1 MAGGPRSSRSS
12 ILSVAVGAALLD
24 WISKFAV
31 VVAVEPDTIEL
42 PLGGAVRVSRNAGI
56 AFGLGS
62 SAPSW
67 MVLAITIAVSV
78 AMVLVVAR
86 GQLPSAIGAGLI
98 AGGAIGN
105 VADRAIGG
113 TVVDFIDLGWWP
125 SFNLADVYLTAGV
138 VLTLFASRRSSAEAD
153 SADADRSL

>member
-1 MAGGPRSSRSS
+1 
-12 ILSVAVGAALLD
+12 
-24 WISKFAV
+24 
-31 VVAVEPDTIEL
+31 
-42 PLGGAVRVSRNAGI
+42 
-56 AFGLGS
+56 
-62 SAPSW
+62 

-78 AMVLVVAR
+78 AVVLVVAR
-86 GQLPSAIGAGLI
+86 EHLPSATGAALI

-125 SFNLADVYLTAGV
+125 SFNLADVYLTVGV
-138 VLTLFASRRSSAEAD
+138 VLTSFASRHPSAEPD